1 MKHPNINTVFVVDDD
16 PIWRTLL
23 VNMLKEIG
31 YQNISA
37 FESGPSCLYHLH
49 KEPDLVFVDYSMS
62 EMNGIELLQQIRD
75 GRGQRR
81 GPPGP
86 AFVQSLR
93 DLPVR
98 GQDAPEL
105 PGDEVGC
112 QLNPELPPSKRRRDG
127 AFIIIFPVV
136 SGSWPPRSPGS
147 GSPPCPGRRG

>member
-62 EMNGIELLQQIRD
+62 EMNGIELLQQIRILVPD
-75 GRGQRR
+75 TS
-81 GPPGP
+81 
-86 AFVQSLR
+86 VVLCTSVEDISLA
-93 DLPVR
+93 VR
-98 GQDAPEL
+98 AMRSGCADYITKTNTTKEEL
-105 PGDEVGC
+105 TNVI
-112 QLNPELPPSKRRRDG
+112 NELGELRMLQEK
-127 AFIIIFPVV
+127 IY
-136 SGSWPPRSPGS
+136 
-147 GSPPCPGRRG
+147 